1 MDITGNVAAFDNSV
15 RIGDQERQYAL
26 GKILGLWAVV
36 TLPMLFLS
44 LVVAPFVLPLFPGL
58 PPVSVYVLLLT
69 PGMVWQLALSLW
81 VIRSEEGDLRWATIR
96 RRIWLN
102 PPLQPKT
109 GRPRRRLYGW
119 LLPCLAVAGLS
130 FTAEAFWT
138 MLSSYLTRFS
148 SFPWIALFHGDRYT
162 NMIEF
167 AGPIFSGQWWALGL
181 ALVVWILSALCAEEF
196 FFRGILLPRMR
207 GVFGGCDWLVNAIL
221 YGLYYLYK
229 PWAIVFRLIVA
240 LVVAWPARR
249 FRSNW
254 MAIAVR
260 AVGGVGLV
268 AVALFGVS
276 TPSLDALPATLMLP
290 YISRHPV
297 AWVNSMN
304 RVKTEI
310 PAYDP
315 ASSSSFPV
323 DLRNSDLSS
332 FDLRDVSKDLFYADF
347 DNLTTWPPA
356 ERMPADF
363 DPQHIMEMGKNPGL
377 GLRQLHVQGI
387 TGKGVNIAII
397 DMPLLTNHQ
406 EYADRLKWYEEVNSD
421 NGSARMHGAAVAS
434 IAVGKTVGVA
444 PGANLYYIGYADD
457 LETGLFYPHYL
468 ALGMRRILEIN
479 ERLPEDQKIRV
490 ISISSGW
497 MPTDSYAQ
505 AVAEE
510 ARDAG
515 MLVICSSVELVHGF
529 YLHGLGRNPLANPDA
544 FESYE
549 PGLWWAQGYYGGA
562 YQMDGRLLAP
572 MDSRTTASPTGAGD
586 YVYYRQGGLSWSI
599 PYIAGMYALAAQV
612 DPTITPDRFWSLA
625 LETGRTIEIE
635 HEGQSYA
642 LGKIADPQALIMA
655 LQAER

>member
-1 MDITGNVAAFDNSV
+1 MDTVRNVATFENSV
-15 RIGDQERQYAL
+15 GIGEHERQYTL
-26 GKILGLWAVV
+26 GKILGLWTVA

-44 LVVAPFVLPLFPGL
+44 LVMAPFILPLFPGL

-69 PGMVWQLALSLW
+69 PGMVWQWALSLW
-81 VIRSEEGDLRWATIR
+81 VIRSEEGNLRWETIR

-109 GRPRRRLYGW
+109 GQPRRRLYGW
-119 LLPCLAVAGLS
+119 LLPCFVVAGLG
-130 FTAEAFWT
+130 
-138 MLSSYLTRFS
+138 LTLEGFS
-148 SFPWIALFHGDRYT
+148 SLLAHFLPLPGMEFLVGERYS
-162 NMIEF
+162 NLIEF

-181 ALVVWILSALCAEEF
+181 ALVVWVLSALCAEEF
-196 FFRGILLPRMR
+196 FFRGILLPKMR
-207 GVFGGCDWLVNAIL
+207 GVFGGCDWLVNVIL
-221 YGLYYLYK
+221 YGLYYLHK
-229 PWAIVFRLIVA
+229 PWAILFRLIVA

-249 FRSNW
+249 FHSNR

-268 AVALFGVS
+268 AVALFGIL
-276 TPSLDALPATLMLP
+276 TPSLDALPATLTLP
-290 YISRHPV
+290 YISRQPV
-297 AWVNSMN
+297 AWVYSWN

-315 ASSSSFPV
+315 ASGSSFPV

-347 DNLTTWPPA
+347 DSLTTWPPT

-363 DPQHIMEMGKNPGL
+363 DPQLIMEMGKNPGL
-377 GLRQLHVQGI
+377 GLRQLHAQGI

-397 DMPLLTNHQ
+397 DQPLLTNHQ

-421 NGSARMHGAAVAS
+421 NGSAQMHGAAVAS

-444 PGANLYYIGYADD
+444 PEANLYYIGYAVD
-457 LETGLFYPHYL
+457 LKAGLFSPHYL
-468 ALGMRRILEIN
+468 ALGMRRVLEIN

-515 MLVICSSVELVHGF
+515 MLVICSGVELVHGF
-529 YLHGLGRNPLANPDA
+529 YFHGLGRDPLANPDA
-544 FESYE
+544 FDSYE

-562 YQMDGRLLAP
+562 YQIDDRLLAP

-586 YVYYRQGGLSWSI
+586 YVYYRQGGWSWTI

-612 DPTITPDRFWSLA
+612 DPNITPDRFWSLA
-625 LETGRTIEIE
+625 LETGRTLEIL
-635 HEGQSYA
+635 HAGQRYT
-642 LGKIADPQALIMA
+642 LGKIADPQALIAA
-655 LQAER
+655 LQTEP